1 MFFGTLFRHNL
12 SEMRRGL
19 DTSSIPK
26 LIKVRAKLIIA
37 IQNPVGTNVHHD
49 SVSNARS
56 LLAQYRLVPHVTF
69 EIFSGEI
76 FGLVGESGSGKSTVV
91 QAMMRILPPPAIIS
105 KGEVIINNE
114 DILASSS
121 LDVVGMRW
129 KKISI
134 VMQSALNA
142 LNPVLSIRE
151 QIHDVLK
158 THKNLIGLDADERA
172 KELLSLVEID
182 HDRLDSFPHQ
192 LSGGM
197 KQRIVIAIALAI
209 MPPIIIM
216 DEPTTALD
224 VIVEREIIAK
234 IIDLR
239 KKLGFTILF
248 ITHDLNL
255 LLEFADR
262 LAIMKNGEIVEL
274 DKVENINAGGK
285 HPYTKKL
292 IGSIPSASGK
302 RQKGLLSKPKS
313 LNLSKNPI
321 LEVRNLK
328 KVFQSPGFFNKNK
341 LIAVND
347 VSFKIHKGEI
357 VGLVGES
364 GSGKST
370 VAKLVTRLIRPSEGS
385 IYLNGENKKVTESRN
400 VPLQY
405 RKDVQMVFQ
414 DPFGSLNSIH
424 TVYHHLSRPLYRHRL
439 KDEVTMLPYI
449 IDLLEKVGLSPGEK
463 FAEKFPH
470 EMSGGERQR
479 VAIARALSLEPKI
492 VVADEPTSMLDV
504 SIRMEVLEIF
514 AKMRIENNLTVLFIT
529 HDLASARYLAD
540 RIIVLKNG
548 KIIEE
553 NNSEKLIQNP
563 KEDYTKQ
570 LVNAASPGW
579 LNQITK

>member
-1 MFFGTLFRHNL
+1 MNKPVINIKNL
-12 SEMRRGL
+12 NV
-19 DTSSIPK
+19 DYITDKNPINA
-26 LIKVRAKLIIA
+26 VR
-37 IQNPVGTNVHHD
+37 D
-49 SVSNARS
+49 
-56 LLAQYRLVPHVTF
+56 VTF

-262 LAIMKNGEIVEL
+262 LAIMKNGKIVEL

-292 IGSIPSASGK
+292 IGSIPSTSGK

-439 KDEVTMLPYI
+439 KDEVKMLPYI

-553 NNSEKLIQNP
+553 NNSENLIQNP

>member
-1 MFFGTLFRHNL
+1 MNKPVINIKNL
-12 SEMRRGL
+12 NV
-19 DTSSIPK
+19 DYITDKNPINA
-26 LIKVRAKLIIA
+26 VR
-37 IQNPVGTNVHHD
+37 D
-49 SVSNARS
+49 
-56 LLAQYRLVPHVTF
+56 VTF

-321 LEVRNLK
+321 LEVQNLK

-370 VAKLVTRLIRPSEGS
+370 VAKLVTRLIRPSGGS
-385 IYLNGENKKVTESRN
+385 IHLDGENKRVTESRN

>member
-1 MFFGTLFRHNL
+1 MNKPVINIKNL
-12 SEMRRGL
+12 NV
-19 DTSSIPK
+19 DYITDKNPINA
-26 LIKVRAKLIIA
+26 VR
-37 IQNPVGTNVHHD
+37 D
-49 SVSNARS
+49 
-56 LLAQYRLVPHVTF
+56 VTF

-274 DKVENINAGGK
+274 DKVESINAGGK

-553 NNSEKLIQNP
+553 NNSENLIQNP

>member
-1 MFFGTLFRHNL
+1 MNKPVINIKNL
-12 SEMRRGL
+12 NV
-19 DTSSIPK
+19 DYITDKNPINA
-26 LIKVRAKLIIA
+26 VR
-37 IQNPVGTNVHHD
+37 D
-49 SVSNARS
+49 
-56 LLAQYRLVPHVTF
+56 VTF

-341 LIAVND
+341 FIAVND

-370 VAKLVTRLIRPSEGS
+370 VAKLVTRLIRPSGGS
-385 IYLNGENKKVTESRN
+385 IHLDGENKRVTESRN

-439 KDEVTMLPYI
+439 KDKVTMLPYI

>member
-1 MFFGTLFRHNL
+1 MNKPVINIKNL
-12 SEMRRGL
+12 NV
-19 DTSSIPK
+19 DYITDKNPINA
-26 LIKVRAKLIIA
+26 VR
-37 IQNPVGTNVHHD
+37 D
-49 SVSNARS
+49 
-56 LLAQYRLVPHVTF
+56 VTF

-274 DKVENINAGGK
+274 DKVENITAGGK

-313 LNLSKNPI
+313 INLSKNP
-321 LEVRNLK
+321 LLKVQNLK

-439 KDEVTMLPYI
+439 KDEVKMLPYI

-553 NNSEKLIQNP
+553 NNSENLIQNP

>member
-1 MFFGTLFRHNL
+1 MNKPVINIKNL
-12 SEMRRGL
+12 NV
-19 DTSSIPK
+19 DYITDKNP
-26 LIKVRAKLIIA
+26 IKAVR
-37 IQNPVGTNVHHD
+37 D
-49 SVSNARS
+49 
-56 LLAQYRLVPHVTF
+56 VTF

-121 LDVVGMRW
+121 LDVIGMRW

-262 LAIMKNGEIVEL
+262 LAIMKNGKIVEL
-274 DKVENINAGGK
+274 DKVENIHAGGQ

-370 VAKLVTRLIRPSEGS
+370 VAKLVTRLIRPSGGS
-385 IYLNGENKKVTESRN
+385 IHLDGENKRVTESRN

-424 TVYHHLSRPLYRHRL
+424 TVYHHLSRPLYRHIL
-439 KDEVTMLPYI
+439 KDKVTMLPYI

-553 NNSEKLIQNP
+553 NNSENLIQNP

>member
-1 MFFGTLFRHNL
+1 MNKPVINIKNL
-12 SEMRRGL
+12 NV
-19 DTSSIPK
+19 DYITDKNPINA
-26 LIKVRAKLIIA
+26 VR
-37 IQNPVGTNVHHD
+37 D
-49 SVSNARS
+49 
-56 LLAQYRLVPHVTF
+56 VTF

-224 VIVEREIIAK
+224 VIVERKIIAK

-285 HPYTKKL
+285 
-292 IGSIPSASGK
+292 
-302 RQKGLLSKPKS
+302 
-313 LNLSKNPI
+313 
-321 LEVRNLK
+321 
-328 KVFQSPGFFNKNK
+328 
-341 LIAVND
+341 
-347 VSFKIHKGEI
+347 
-357 VGLVGES
+357 
-364 GSGKST
+364 
-370 VAKLVTRLIRPSEGS
+370 TRLSGMIAG
-385 IYLNGENKKVTESRN
+385 V
-400 VPLQY
+400 
-405 RKDVQMVFQ
+405 
-414 DPFGSLNSIH
+414 
-424 TVYHHLSRPLYRHRL
+424 
-439 KDEVTMLPYI
+439 
-449 IDLLEKVGLSPGEK
+449 LL
-463 FAEKFPH
+463 
-470 EMSGGERQR
+470 
-479 VAIARALSLEPKI
+479 
-492 VVADEPTSMLDV
+492 
-504 SIRMEVLEIF
+504 
-514 AKMRIENNLTVLFIT
+514 LFIL
-529 HDLASARYLAD
+529 LALGPIASKIPAAVLSGILITVGIYFYTSQEMKTLLMTTVKKRYLRLA
-540 RIIVLKNG
+540 
-548 KIIEE
+548 
-553 NNSEKLIQNP
+553 
-563 KEDYTKQ
+563 
-570 LVNAASPGW
+570 
-579 LNQITK
+579 